1 MQTDRS
7 VNIEKSFKINWREV
21 VSKEP
26 SAKNRIVEAARE
38 LFLAKGFDGAS
49 ISEIA
54 KKAEV
59 AKSSIFHH
67 FPTKEE
73 LWREVKA
80 TYVNQV
86 SESQITCPSKPISV
100 RAFIECIVEQR
111 FQIYT
116 ERPDLTRLI
125 MWQQL
130 EESQEKLFGIKNLF
144 PDDWKNQITYLQ
156 KKGLMISEYN
166 DELIT
171 ILIYG
176 SISNAFFDQRRQ
188 IFKDKDKLDKYK
200 KLLIDGLDRALS
212 VPKLP

>member
-1 MQTDRS
+1 M
-7 VNIEKSFKINWREV
+7 
-21 VSKEP
+21 SKEP

-80 TYVNQV
+80 SYVNQV
-86 SESQITCPSKPISV
+86 SESQRTCSSKPISV

-116 ERPDLTRLI
+116 KRPDLTRLI

-130 EESQEKLFGIKNLF
+130 EENQEKLFGIKNSF

-176 SISNAFFDQRRQ
+176 SISNVFFDQRRQ